1 MPAERD
7 KCGSQPR
14 LQQLIQ
20 QVDQLRTGGDRLL
33 EHLALIFADTK
44 ASDRKSERLLGLVLG
59 VGPTI

>member
-20 QVDQLRTGGDRLL
+20 QVDQLLIPAGRRLPIDL
-33 EHLALIFADTK
+33 DHTALIKVVADRAK
-44 ASDRKSERLLGLVLG
+44 G
-59 VGPTI
+59 